1 MAENFNIKALTVH
14 LNPKMR
20 KPKSPVPTMEKEKS
34 VMEEEAIRLKTLAEQ
49 SYISDDL
56 NSALKLAKKSL
67 RLCPHLDGTSDL
79 ITAFKILRSGAAKST
94 VDDSPEWY
102 KILQIEPFSHI
113 NTIKKQY
120 KKLALTLHPDKN
132 PFAASEEAFKLVGDA
147 FRVLSDKIRRKEYD
161 LKLRIALQEKEV
173 VEIGKESADVF
184 WTACSTCRLL
194 HQFERKYLGHSLM
207 CPSCKKSFK
216 AVEFTDNVDSNKN
229 KGVDDNVENVVGDG
243 GGVGERMRTRK
254 SGVGDTEG
262 KRKVSSVGEILKRGE
277 GERIERDEVVEE
289 IGGLDSVVLS
299 GDGKGSLVSG
309 GGGSVNEGLR
319 SKRVR
324 KLRDLDKLDGWSSV
338 ASVVSGRKA
347 KRAKTGDEEM
357 MTIAEMQTLAKK
369 KGSEKN
375 LKLNEKEKE
384 KEKVEETKETSDVS
398 IGGSLETEKKSL
410 SKKGTKSK
418 ASKGKDK
425 EIMTGEDLDF
435 VKSGE
440 ERLEISS
447 RKGEKVKERKETS
460 ELTKGKNLES
470 EKKSSSKNGTLSR
483 APSRNGTLS
492 RASESGQM
500 DILTMEE
507 LDLYDF
513 DEDGTEIIIR
523 KGKKV
528 KNRKEASGLTN
539 GGNLE
544 TGKKSSS
551 KNGTLKRAP
560 KSGHMEIMT
569 VEDSDFYDFDKDRAE
584 RSFRKGQVWAIF
596 DDDDGMPRQYAL
608 IDDVVS
614 VNPFEVRL
622 SWLDLQNDE
631 DVLASWEK
639 LGFRIC
645 CGRFKV
651 SRKISVNLLNIF
663 SHVVDCDR
671 VAKELYRIYPKKGSV
686 WALYNENA
694 IDSEGRNSGDKDRR
708 SYDIAV
714 FLTSYSEAHG
724 LSMGYLEKVD
734 GLKSVF
740 KRKDIGGH
748 AIKWLEKD
756 DIRLFS
762 HQIPARKLSG
772 EEASVPAKDCWEL
785 DPASLPPE
793 LLAHATAHDFGCLK
807 TISLLDLVST
817 CNKVIGYCCD
827 PYKESFVGRGLLI
840 NNKHWQLNNTLTISF
855 CHYYNIKDVELLLV
869 LLHKARRVQICRQN
883 RMEFELEILDSGVWT
898 CRDAKLQ
905 NEEIISAE
913 LVSSGTVESNTDDGY
928 RDGGI
933 VE

>member
-1 MAENFNIKALTVH
+1 
-14 LNPKMR
+14 
-20 KPKSPVPTMEKEKS
+20 MEKEKT

-49 SYISDDL
+49 SYISGDL

-67 RLCPHLDGTSDL
+67 RLCANLDGVSDL
-79 ITAFKILRSGAAKST
+79 ITAFKILRSGASTST
-94 VDDSPEWY
+94 VDASPDWY

-120 KKLALTLHPDKN
+120 KKLALILHPDKN
-132 PFAASEEAFKLVGDA
+132 PFAAPEEAFKLVGDA

-161 LKLRIALQEKEV
+161 VKLRIALQEKEV
-173 VEIGKESADVF
+173 VELGKGDVEVF
-184 WTACSTCRLL
+184 WTACSTCQLL

-216 AVEFTDNVDSNKN
+216 AVEFSDNIDNNNIIDENKVVENNVDNSNDDNN
-229 KGVDDNVENVVGDG
+229 KGVDNNMENVVGDG
-243 GGVGERMRTRK
+243 GDVERMRTGR
-254 SGVGDTEG
+254 SGVGDSEVRQ
-262 KRKVSSVGEILKRGE
+262 KMSSVGEILKRGE

-289 IGGLDSVVLS
+289 IGGLDSAVLS
-299 GDGKGSLVSG
+299 GDGKGSLVS

-324 KLRDLDKLDGWSSV
+324 KPRDLDKLDGWSSFG
-338 ASVVSGRKA
+338 SVVSGRLKA
-347 KRAKTGDEEM
+347 KRAKIGVDEM

-369 KGSEKN
+369 KGGEKN

-384 KEKVEETKETSDVS
+384 KDKEKVKERKETSDVS

-410 SKKGTKSK
+410 SKKGTQSK
-418 ASKGKDK
+418 ASTSGGK
-425 EIMTGEDLDF
+425 EIITGEDLDI
-435 VKSGE
+435 VESGE
-440 ERLEISS
+440 ERSERCS

-460 ELTKGKNLES
+460 ELTNGRNLEYG
-470 EKKSSSKNGTLSR
+470 KKSSSKNGTSSR
-483 APSRNGTLS
+483 VSSRNGMLS
-492 RASESGQM
+492 RASKSVHL
-500 DILTMEE
+500 DILTTEE

-523 KGKKV
+523 KGEKV
-528 KNRKEASGLTN
+528 KNRKEASKLTD
-539 GGNLE
+539 GGNLNS
-544 TGKKSSS
+544 GKKSLS
-551 KNGTLKRAP
+551 KNGTSSSAP

-622 SWLDLQNDE
+622 SWLDLQHDE

-686 WALYNENA
+686 WALYNEKA
-694 IDSEGRNSGDKDRR
+694 IDSEGRNLVDKDRR
-708 SYDIAV
+708 CYDIAV
-714 FLTSYSEAHG
+714 FLTSYSEVHG

-772 EEASVPAKDCWEL
+772 EEVSIPAKDCWEL
-785 DPASLPPE
+785 DPASVPPE
-793 LLAHATAHDFGCLK
+793 LLA
-807 TISLLDLVST
+807 ISW
-817 CNKVIGYCCD
+817 G
-827 PYKESFVGRGLLI
+827 
-840 NNKHWQLNNTLTISF
+840 
-855 CHYYNIKDVELLLV
+855 
-869 LLHKARRVQICRQN
+869 
-883 RMEFELEILDSGVWT
+883 
-898 CRDAKLQ
+898 
-905 NEEIISAE
+905 
-913 LVSSGTVESNTDDGY
+913 
-928 RDGGI
+928 
-933 VE
+933 